1 MDGRTAKNQTFI
13 LYTPFLLL
21 EVWFLAVLSVLFFS
35 LIFSPIII
43 IIIIIIFLPE
53 LEKNYIYIYIYVH
66 YFGFLSSEKKS

>member
-35 LIFSPIII
+35 LFFSPIII
-43 IIIIIIFLPE
+43 IIIIIFFLPD
-53 LEKNYIYIYIYVH
+53 LKNYIYIYIYICSLLW
-66 YFGFLSSEKKS
+66 FFK